1 MSSKEC
7 FNFSSR
13 FDLVRQDPRQ
23 RLSAEK
29 ILSNSVTM
37 ISGRGG
43 TGKTEVV
50 TSTLEAIK
58 EKLNES
64 NVRFLF
70 RYSW

>member
-1 MSSKEC
+1 M
-7 FNFSSR
+7 R
-13 FDLVRQDPRQ
+13 HDPRQ

-58 EKLNES
+58 EKLLNEEKKKEEELNES
-64 NVRFLF
+64 NVSFFFCL
-70 RYSW
+70 S